1 MKRSLMSVVV
11 AWVAAGL
18 GCCGSAAMAEA
29 MNDKIVVEAS
39 ATLPVAYDVDVLV
52 AGGSLSGA
60 EAARAAARKGAS
72 VLLIASRPYL
82 GYDLCATQRLWLERG
97 EKPQT
102 ALTRSI
108 FGANRVAT
116 PMQVKNA
123 LDKALLGAGVQVL
136 TGCYAVDV
144 LFAGE
149 GGGPSGVVMVN
160 RSGRQVIR
168 AKVIIDA
175 TDRAAI
181 TRCTQAAFRPFTARA
196 SNFKYVQIGGR
207 PADGASC
214 RKLPVSYTS
223 RKTKFPV
230 YEYSL
235 SMNLPDAGFRSLSK
249 AFHKARSLAWG
260 KGVADGSECLFHIPQ
275 DAVVASPAA
284 PKVWAGGDRIELD
297 LFRPAGV
304 KSWYVLSAYAGL
316 PRKHMAAALRP
327 DQWAVIGRRIGEA
340 AAAEA
345 GNSARPRRIDVR
357 STDAKQARLSIREH
371 HSGVRFRDKP
381 QVTLSPRGLPVL
393 GKFDVVIVG
402 GGTSGAPAAIAAG
415 RNGAKTL
422 VIEYLDEL
430 GGVGTAGLISMYW
443 YGYRSGEG
451 KEMKPGY
458 VSPREIIAGSARN
471 TLRNGYAG
479 EVGKQLGSS
488 WDPPAKAEWL
498 RREILKAGGE
508 IWFNCFGCGA
518 VADGNKV
525 VGVVVA
531 GPFGRGVVLA
541 KTVIDST
548 GNADIAAA
556 AGGET
561 QYSISRLG
569 DPSVQVAGYPHRDL
583 GARYINTAYTM
594 TDDTDLFDRRHLLLW
609 GKQRRS
615 NSYDGGQLIDSRERR
630 RVVGEYFL
638 KTSDI
643 LNART
648 YPDTICHHL
657 SNFDAAA
664 FPTSEM
670 LLVKDMKGPA
680 YICDLPYRCLIPKG
694 IEGLLVTGLGASAD
708 RDAMTL
714 IRMQA
719 DLENQGYAAGTAA
732 ALAAAGGVDV
742 RKVDIKG
749 LQKRLVDKGVLEQRV
764 LSDTDSYPLS
774 TGRLKEAVAALKE
787 LKIEINQKRT
797 SHDRTYSALAAV
809 MSHPRRSIPLLTAA
823 HGGAGGP
830 GEKLNYALVL
840 GVLGD
845 DSGLQTLLKAVKASK
860 TWGKGYSM
868 SSKRETANTF
878 TKVDRLVI
886 ALGFTR
892 KAKARPA
899 LVEKLKLLDGQSSL
913 SHVKA
918 ICIALRM
925 NRDPSLAVPLAELL
939 DKPGMAGHAES
950 ADYYRPGGKPQSPRR
965 VSKRATTKAGL
976 NAKFREVLLAALLFD
991 CGDRNGKAR
1000 AILDAYTRDVHGHF
1014 ATYARAALDGKLTP
1028 APKARQER

>member
-1 MKRSLMSVVV
+1 MILL
-11 AWVAAGL
+11 L
-18 GCCGSAAMAEA
+18 GSGGSAAAAGA
-29 MNDKIVVEAS
+29 MDGEIVVETS

-52 AGGSLSGA
+52 AGGSLAGV
-60 EAARAAARKGAS
+60 EAACEAAGKGAS

-108 FGANRVAT
+108 FGASRVAA

-144 LFAGE
+144 LFAAE
-149 GGGPSGVVMVN
+149 GGRPAGVVMVN
-160 RSGRQVIR
+160 RSGRQIIR

-175 TDRAAI
+175 TDQAAI
-181 TRCTQAAFRPFTARA
+181 TRCTQAKFRPFTARA
-196 SNFKYVQIGGR
+196 SDFKYVQIGGR
-207 PADGASC
+207 PANGVSC

-223 RKTKFPV
+223 KKTEFPV
-230 YEYSL
+230 YEYTL
-235 SMNLPDAGFRSLSK
+235 SMNLENAGFRSLSK
-249 AFHKARSLAWG
+249 AFHKARSLTWG
-260 KGVADGSECLFHIPQ
+260 KGVADVSECLFHIPQ

-284 PKVWAGGDRIELD
+284 PKAWPGGDRIELD
-297 LFRPAGV
+297 FFRPTGV
-304 KSWYVLSAYAGL
+304 KSWFVLSGYAGL
-316 PRKHMAAALRP
+316 PREHMAAALRP
-327 DQWAVIGRRIGEA
+327 PQWAVIGQRIGA
-340 AAAEA
+340 AAAGDA
-345 GNSARPRRIDVR
+345 ANSTRSRRIDVR
-357 STDAKQARLSIREH
+357 STDAKPARLSIREH
-371 HSGVRFRDKP
+371 QSGVRFRDKP
-381 QVTLSPRGLPVL
+381 KVTLSPRGLPVL
-393 GKFDVVIVG
+393 GKFDVVVVG

-415 RNGAKTL
+415 RNGARTL

-430 GGVGTAGLISMYW
+430 GGVGTAGLISKYW

-458 VSPREIIAGSARN
+458 VSPKYISAGSAPN
-471 TLRNGYAG
+471 TLRNGYAR
-479 EVGKQLGSS
+479 EVGKQLGGS
-488 WDPPAKAEWL
+488 WDPSAKAEWL
-498 RREILKAGGE
+498 RREVLKSGGE

-518 VADGNKV
+518 VVDGRKV

-556 AGGET
+556 AGAET

-569 DPSVQVAGYPHRDL
+569 DLSVQVAGYPHRDL
-583 GARYINTAYTM
+583 GARYVNTAYTM
-594 TDDTDLFDRRHLLLW
+594 ADDTDLFDRRHLLLW
-609 GKQRRS
+609 GRQRRS
-615 NSYDGGQLIDSRERR
+615 DSYDGGQLIDSRERR

-643 LNART
+643 LNGRT
-648 YPDTICHHL
+648 YPDTISHHL
-657 SNFDAAA
+657 SNFDAGA
-664 FPTSEM
+664 FPTTEM

-680 YICDLPYRCLIPKG
+680 YVCDLPYRCLIPKG

-714 IRMQA
+714 VRMQA

-732 ALAAAGGVDV
+732 ALAAAGRTDV
-742 RKVDIKG
+742 RKVDIKA
-749 LQKRLVDKGVLEQRV
+749 LQKKLVKKGVLEQRV

-787 LKIEINQKRT
+787 LKIEINQKRD

-809 MSHPRRSIPLLTAA
+809 MSHPRRSIPLLAAA
-823 HGGAGGP
+823 HRGASGP
-830 GEKLNYALVL
+830 DEKLNYALVL

-845 DSGLQTLLKAVKASK
+845 DSGLQTLLKAVKESK

-878 TKVDRLVI
+878 TEVDRLVI

-892 KAKARPA
+892 KAKAVPA
-899 LVEKLKLLDGQSSL
+899 LLEKLKLLDGRSDL

-925 NRDPSLAVPLAELL
+925 NRDSSLAVPLAELL
-939 DKPGMAGHAES
+939 DKSGMAGHAEL
-950 ADYYRPGGKPQSPRR
+950 ADYYRPQAKPHSPRR
-965 VSKRATTKAGL
+965 VSKRATTNAGL
-976 NAKFREVLLAALLFD
+976 NAKFREVLLAALLLD
-991 CGDRNGKAR
+991 CGDRKGKAR
-1000 AILDAYTRDVHGHF
+1000 AILEAYTRDVHGHF
-1014 ATYARAALDGKLTP
+1014 AAYARAALDGRLTP
-1028 APKARQER
+1028 SPKVRQKR